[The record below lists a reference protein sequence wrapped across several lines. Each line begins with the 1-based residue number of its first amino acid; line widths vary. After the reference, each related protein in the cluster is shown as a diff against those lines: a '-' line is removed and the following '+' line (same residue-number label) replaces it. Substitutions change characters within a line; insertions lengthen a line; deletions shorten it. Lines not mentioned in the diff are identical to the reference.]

1 MTKWKLL
8 AACAAL
14 STVVAATPS
23 TADQVVHRHH
33 VYNNPGPVGA
43 AADTAAGIAGAA
55 IGTPGAIATA
65 PFRNSYNYDTRVGSA
80 EYYDRHMSSA
90 EFACRP
96 GTWIKGNDG
105 RRHICQ

>member
-1 MTKWKLL
+1 MTKLKLL

-23 TADQVVHRHH
+23 MADQVVHRHRAYH
-33 VYNNPGPVGA
+33 PGPVGA

-55 IGTPGAIATA
+55 IGTADAIATA
-65 PFRNSYNYDTRVGSA
+65 PFRNSYNYDSPMGSA
-80 EYYDRHMSSA
+80 EYYNRHMSSA
-90 EFACRP
+90 EFSCRP
-96 GTWIKGNDG
+96 GIWIKGDDG